1 MAADVLKTNYDSSFR
16 DLRLAHELR
25 RERAPRNAKKKKKL
39 EVGRRERRANR
50 GSNEFLNSVKKKL

>member
-25 RERAPRNAKKKKKL
+25 RERAPRNAKKKKKIWKSGG
-39 EVGRRERRANR
+39 EKRGRIEGQMN
-50 GSNEFLNSVKKKL
+50 F